1 MIKIK
6 LQENRTLP
14 VSKDLVAVLAGM
26 YKKSFLKLA
35 EIYILDEMND
45 AGTGQEG
52 FYSELL
58 DLFYKEFPD
67 IKDLSTPLNKNY
79 LYNLINKM
87 RERDKTKRGIQI
99 TRIPIEYILNM
110 LKQDQVNP
118 LKSFLKKK
126 KITLKAA
133 AEKVG
138 QYFED
143 RGVEH
148 LGINIE
154 LQKTAEKRN
163 NEEETY
169 AGLYIA
175 DMRAITITFEAS
187 FFAGS
192 IITNRDGRRIRISS
206 RLSVGSGKR
215 PETLINYLKDELR
228 ELPISIR
235 HELQHFYQSL
245 FSKIFGKNDF
255 SVGMPPQQVLKRSAK
270 QAGDSSAHHMIPI
283 EMQTDIQDEVDKF
296 HMELN
301 KFREDK
307 ADLIAKE
314 PQVLKNAVKI
324 IIKVMTDMELSPS
337 EKKFSRLHSLDKYTI
352 ELGDTLRQI
361 KSDDKSG
368 SLYNY
373 ALRVLYTS
381 VRSDVEEID
390 KLTIPIYQRYG
401 RGLQEN
407 LIMDKIKIILNEN
420 NQLLLEEMSKEELRK
435 LVRDELEKLL
445 GKTEIKKEIAQI
457 MKQFMKK
464 FYRELS
470 TNSTY
475 VVDRIDV

>member
-6 LQENRTLP
+6 LEESRTLP
-14 VSKDLVAVLAGM
+14 VSKDLVAVLTGM

-45 AGTGQEG
+45 AKAGEEG
-52 FYSELL
+52 FYSDLL
-58 DLFYKEFPD
+58 DLFYKEFPE
-67 IKDLSTPLNKNY
+67 IEGLTTPLNKNY

-87 RERDKTKRGIQI
+87 GETNKTKRGIQI
-99 TRIPIEYILNM
+99 TRIPIEYLLNM

-126 KITLKAA
+126 KITLKAGT
-133 AEKVG
+133 EKVR

-143 RGVEH
+143 RGVEQ
-148 LGINIE
+148 LDIKIE
-154 LQKTAEKRN
+154 LQKTSEKRDR
-163 NEEETY
+163 EEETY

-187 FFAGS
+187 FFTGS
-192 IITNRDGRRIRISS
+192 IVANRDGRRIRISS
-206 RLSVGSGKR
+206 RLSAGSGKR

-245 FSKIFGKNDF
+245 FSKIFGKSDF
-255 SVGMPPQQVLKRSAK
+255 TVGLPPQQVLKRSAK
-270 QAGDSSAHHMIPI
+270 QAGDSSSHHMIPI

-301 KFREDK
+301 KFSEDK
-307 ADLIAKE
+307 ADLIAKD

-324 IIKVMTDMELSPS
+324 IIKVMTDMDLSPS

-381 VRSDVEEID
+381 IRSDVEEID
-390 KLTIPIYQRYG
+390 KLTIPISQRYG

-407 LIMDKIKIILNEN
+407 FIMDKIKIILSEN
-420 NQLLLEEMSKEELRK
+420 KQILVEDMSKEELRK
-435 LVRDELEKLL
+435 LVRDEFEKLL
-445 GKTEIKKEIAQI
+445 GKTETKKEIAQI

-470 TNSTY
+470 QNSSY

>member
-6 LQENRTLP
+6 LEESRTLP
-14 VSKDLVAVLAGM
+14 VSKDLVNALTNI
-26 YKKSFLKLA
+26 YKKSFLKMA
-35 EIYILDEMND
+35 EVYILDELRD
-45 AGTGQEG
+45 SGEGEQG
-52 FYSELL
+52 FYSNLL
-58 DLFYKEFPD
+58 ELFYKEFPD
-67 IKDLSTPLNKNY
+67 IKDLKSPINKKF
-79 LYNLINKM
+79 LYDVINKM
-87 RERDKTKRGIQI
+87 NVDDKTQRGKQI
-99 TRIPIEYILNM
+99 TAVPIEMILNM
-110 LKQDQVNP
+110 MQQDQANP
-118 LKSFLKKK
+118 LKTFLKKK
-126 KITLKAA
+126 KISLKAA
-133 AEKVG
+133 AAKVRE
-138 QYFED
+138 YFED
-143 RGVEH
+143 IGVEN

-163 NEEETY
+163 REEETY
-169 AGLYIA
+169 AGLYIS
-175 DMRAITITFEAS
+175 DIGVITITFEAA

-206 RLSVGSGKR
+206 RLSIASGKR
-215 PETLINYLKDELR
+215 PETIVDYLKDELR

-245 FSKIFGKNDF
+245 FSKIFGKEDF
-255 SVGMPPQQVLKRSAK
+255 TVGLPPQQVLKRSAK

-307 ADLIAKE
+307 AESIAKD

-324 IIKVMTDMELSPS
+324 IIKVMTDMDLSPS
-337 EKKFSRLHSLDKYTI
+337 EKKFSRLHGLDKYTI

-368 SLYNY
+368 KLYNY

-381 VRSDVEEID
+381 VRGDVEEID
-390 KLTIPIYQRYG
+390 KLTIPISQRYG

-407 LIMDKIKIILNEN
+407 FIMDKIKVILSESK
-420 NQLLLEEMSKEELRK
+420 QLLSEELTKEEMRRLI
-435 LVRDELEKLL
+435 RDEFEKLL
-445 GKTEIKKEIAQI
+445 KDKETRKEIAKI
-457 MKQFMKK
+457 TKEFVKK

-470 TNSTY
+470 FSSTHII
-475 VVDRIDV
+475 DQIDV